1 LALLR
6 GLLIVAA
13 AALIAPSAAWA
24 GKVEVVVR
32 LDAPGL
38 ALAVEQS
45 RALSATAKQ
54 RRLDLRAAPSRAY
67 LDALEAEHARFARA
81 LAGAIPSARVR
92 WHYRIVLNGVAVV
105 LPDDRVERL
114 RSLQGVRDVL
124 PNASYTA
131 ELDQSPAAIGADR
144 LWNDPLETRGD
155 GMKIGILDDGVDQ
168 THPFFTPNGY
178 AMPEGYPRGQVAFT
192 SAKVIVARA
201 FAPPGASWP
210 HATEPFDPEDS
221 GHGTHVAGVAA
232 GNAGTPTTLGLTVS
246 GVAPR
251 AYLGNYRIM
260 TVPSANVG
268 LNGNA
273 PEIVRGIEAAVADR
287 MDVINLSLGEPEIEP
302 SRDVV
307 ALALDA
313 AAAAGVV
320 PVASAGNSGSEL
332 GRGSVSSPATAARA
346 IAVGAAAAE
355 RTSTAIASFSSTAP
369 SPLSLRLK
377 PELVA
382 PGVAILSS
390 APRNPGIGW
399 EIASGTSM
407 AAPHVAGAAALLLQ
421 RHAEWTPAQVKSALV
436 TTASRL
442 PQVSVA
448 LQGGGLVNVA
458 TADMPLLFAQPSA
471 ISFGMVRPRSV
482 VRANVRL
489 TDAGSGSGTW
499 TAAVVGD
506 RGGRSQT
513 TVQVPG
519 TLVVATR
526 APAAE
531 GPVGGV
537 VELRRGNDVRRVPY
551 WLVVARPDLPR
562 PSLVLRRAGTYAGS
576 TLGRRASVLRYRFP
590 DVPRQA
596 LAGPEQVVRFVLG
609 RNVGNLGV
617 AVTSGAVTPRIV
629 RGADENRLAGTR
641 ALPLNTNP
649 YAEAFGRSA
658 PIAGVVKPRPGA
670 YDFVFDSRSRG
681 SRFTFRVWVDDR
693 TPPAARFV
701 STTAVGGFVRIRV
714 ADGGA
719 GIDPTSLA
727 ASIAEGRLPV
737 SVRSGVAL
745 VDVRSLRRGSYAL
758 VFRVSDRQ
766 EAKNDEN
773 VAGVLPNTRQLRATI
788 RVP

>member
-67 LDALEAEHARFARA
+67 LAALEAEHARFARA

-124 PNASYTA
+124 PSASYTV
-131 ELDQSPAAIGADR
+131 ELDQSPGAIGADR
-144 LWNDPLETRGD
+144 LWNDPLATRGD

-168 THPFFTPNGY
+168 THPFFTPNSY
-178 AMPEGYPRGQVAFT
+178 AMPAGFPKGQVGFT
-192 SAKVIVARA
+192 SSKVIVARA
-201 FAPPGASWP
+201 FPPPGASWP
-210 HATEPFDPEDS
+210 HASAPFDPDDS
-221 GHGTHVAGVAA
+221 GHGTHVAGIAA
-232 GNAGTPTTLGLTVS
+232 GNAGTPSSLGPVVS
-246 GVAPR
+246 GVAPH
-251 AYLGNYRIM
+251 AYIGNYRVM
-260 TVPSANVG
+260 TVPSENVG

-273 PEIVRGIEAAVADR
+273 PEIARAVEAAVADG

-302 SRDVV
+302 TRDLL
-307 ALALDA
+307 ALALNA

-320 PVASAGNSGSEL
+320 PVVSAGNSGTEF
-332 GRGSVSSPATAARA
+332 GPGSISSPASAARA

-355 RTSTAIASFSSTAP
+355 RTNTAIASFSSMAP
-369 SPLSLRLK
+369 TPLSLRLK

-382 PGVAILSS
+382 PGVGILSS
-390 APRNPGIGW
+390 APRNPGTGW

-407 AAPHVAGAAALLLQ
+407 SSPHVAGAAALLLQ
-421 RHAEWTPAQVKSALV
+421 RNPRWTSEQVKSALV
-436 TTASRL
+436 STASPVRNTRVVRQGSGL
-442 PQVSVA
+442 IDVA
-448 LQGGGLVNVA
+448 AAATPLVF
-458 TADMPLLFAQPSA
+458 TQPSA
-471 ISFGMVRPRSV
+471 LSFGIVRPRQLVGAS
-482 VRANVRL
+482 VRL
-489 TDAGSGSGTW
+489 TDAGGGAGTW
-499 TAAVVGD
+499 RATILSEA
-506 RGGRSQT
+506 GGRT
-513 TVQVPG
+513 ELNARVPG
-519 TLVVATR
+519 TLRVTTR

-531 GPVGGV
+531 GPVGGR
-537 VELRRGNDVRRVPY
+537 VELRRGDAVRRVPFL
-551 WLVVARPDLPR
+551 LVVARPDLPR
-562 PSLVLRRAGTYAGS
+562 PSLVLRSAGSYAGS
-576 TLGRRASVLRYRFP
+576 TVGRRAAVRSYRFP
-590 DVPRQA
+590 EVPGQV

-609 RNVGNLGV
+609 RNAANLGV
-617 AVTSGAVTPRIV
+617 AVTSGAVEPRIV
-629 RGADENRLAGTR
+629 RRADENRLAGTT

-649 YAEAFGRSA
+649 YSTALDRRV
-658 PIAGVVKPRPGA
+658 PIAAVLSPRRGA

-681 SRFTFRVWVDDR
+681 SRFTFRVWIDDR
-693 TPPAARFV
+693 TPPSARFV
-701 STTAVGGFVRIRV
+701 STTAVGGVVRVRV
-714 ADGGA
+714 ADRGSGV
-719 GIDPTSLA
+719 DPTSLDA
-727 ASIAEGRLPV
+727 AIGDRVFPV
-737 SVRSGVAL
+737 SLRGTLATINLRALRSGT
-745 VDVRSLRRGSYAL
+745 YPL
-758 VFRVSDRQ
+758 VFTVSDRQ